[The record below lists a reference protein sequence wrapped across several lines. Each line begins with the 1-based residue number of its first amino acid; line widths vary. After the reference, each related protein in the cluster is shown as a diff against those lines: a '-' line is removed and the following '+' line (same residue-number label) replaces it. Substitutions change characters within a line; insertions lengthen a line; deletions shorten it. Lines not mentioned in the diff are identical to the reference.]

1 MLRFSLFGFPVS
13 VHWFFWLVL
22 VLLGNPESAS
32 SPLGMQLLVAWVAA
46 GFFSVLLHELGHAV
60 MMRRFGDPR
69 VEIYLVG
76 FGGFARGSRWFS
88 RTQNIWVSAA
98 GPLVQLAAGL
108 LTLGL
113 LKVWTPNV
121 LFVIGF
127 LTSFMKVSIFWS
139 LINLLPIIP
148 MDGGQISRG
157 LFGPMRQRQALVLS
171 LCCAAAVAL
180 LSFRFLGL
188 FSLMMFGLM
197 ALNNWKEL
205 QGEPQIDFMNDGRR

>member
-13 VHWFFWLVL
+13 IHWFFWLIL
-22 VLLGNPESAS
+22 VLLGGPEDAS
-32 SPLGMQLLVAWVAA
+32 SPQGMQRLVAWVAA
-46 GFFSVLLHELGHAV
+46 GFLSVLLHELGHAV

-108 LTLGL
+108 LSLGL
-113 LKVWTPNV
+113 LFVWRPGV
-121 LFVIGF
+121 SFVA
-127 LTSFMKVSIFWS
+127 SFVGSFTAVSIFWA
-139 LINLLPIIP
+139 LLNLLPIIP
-148 MDGGQISRG
+148 MDGGQISRA

-205 QGEPQIDFMNDGRR
+205 KGEPQIDLMNDGRR